1 MNNAIC
7 ISGSIRYPH
16 IGLKSISK
24 ILPSNSK
31 IFIHTW
37 NNVKTGRFLRTVH
50 DLHYKEGIKE
60 MIDTDFDLLQYPY
73 EKIKVDDFGETFNE
87 LKSLYDSLTFRPF
100 SNVRARNDVGVL
112 SMYYSIYQANKLKCE
127 YEKEND
133 IIFDQV
139 VRMRFDSDIVNDTL
153 DLTKTANFDLCIPDI
168 RFDYT
173 GINDQ
178 FAIGSS
184 KTMDTY
190 SNIYKDICG
199 LTDCEY
205 CGEQI
210 LQNQLKKNNI
220 TPTRIKFPVDKN
232 NNIDFTLYTEL

>member
-1 MNNAIC
+1 
-7 ISGSIRYPH
+7 
-16 IGLKSISK
+16 
-24 ILPSNSK
+24 
-31 IFIHTW
+31 
-37 NNVKTGRFLRTVH
+37 
-50 DLHYKEGIKE
+50 

-100 SNVRARNDVGVL
+100 SSVRARNDVGVL

-190 SNIYKDICG
+190 SNIYKDIRG

>member
-16 IGLKSISK
+16 IGLESISK
-24 ILPSNSK
+24 IIPSNSK

-37 NNVKTGRFLRTVH
+37 SNVKSGRFLKTIH
-50 DLHYKEGIKE
+50 ELQHKEGIKE

-73 EKIKVDDFGETFNE
+73 EKIKVDDFGETFDE
-87 LKSLYDSLTFRPF
+87 LKSLYDSLTFRSF
-100 SNVRARNDVGVL
+100 DRLRGRDDVGVL

-139 VRMRFDSDIVNDTL
+139 IRMRFDSDIVNDTL
-153 DLTKTANFDLCIPDI
+153 DLTKTVNFDLCIPDI
-168 RFDYT
+168 RFDYA

-184 KTMDTY
+184 KTMDIY
-190 SNIYKDICG
+190 SNIYKDIHD

-205 CGEQI
+205 CGEQL

-220 TPTRIKFPVDKN
+220 TPTRIKFPVNKN
-232 NNIDFTLYTEL
+232 NNIDFTRRL